1 MGTRAQ
7 ICILGLKPYLIMWI
21 RPRRSKRLDRPQ
33 NGGSHTEK
41 GGRVSSEEVI
51 LLGWGERRSSK
62 YLGNLGD
69 LPGISS
75 DKDELQARTERISI
89 QKYLRE
95 KLLPP
100 YSMHCNNF
108 SSRIYVEK
116 TVRDRAPDP
125 LYECC
130 WAKPTWMGG
139 VVLLPLKMEVRLVIF
154 SPLD

>member
-1 MGTRAQ
+1 
-7 ICILGLKPYLIMWI
+7 MWI

-41 GGRVSSEEVI
+41 GGRVSSDEVI

-75 DKDELQARTERISI
+75 DKNELQARTERIRM

-100 YSMHCNNF
+100 HSMHYSNF
-108 SSRIYVEK
+108 SGCIYVEK
-116 TVRDRAPDP
+116 TP
-125 LYECC
+125 E
-130 WAKPTWMGG
+130 
-139 VVLLPLKMEVRLVIF
+139 
-154 SPLD
+154 